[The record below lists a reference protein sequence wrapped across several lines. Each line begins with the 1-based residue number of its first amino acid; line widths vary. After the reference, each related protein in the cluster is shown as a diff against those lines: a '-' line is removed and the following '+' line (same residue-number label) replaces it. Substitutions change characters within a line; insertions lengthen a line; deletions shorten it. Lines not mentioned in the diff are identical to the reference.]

1 MREDCQLF
9 VFPAKE
15 IFLFANNHTNLRFR
29 PSNFGLNSHTMNKNS
44 YIFILL
50 FISYACYGQVTQT
63 VKGKVV
69 DKVTGIGLPG
79 AVVQLKSST
88 MHLATTSDN
97 NGSYKL
103 TGVPVGRQSFL
114 FTYTGYKP
122 VPVNDVIITSGKESV
137 LNMELEESTINMGE
151 VEVKASGDT
160 DVVNT
165 MQISNMKS
173 FSIEETE
180 RYAGSRQDPA
190 RMAANFAGIQ
200 GTNDSR
206 NDIVIRGNSPAG
218 LLWRFDDIDIPNP
231 SHFAVAG
238 SQGGPQSI
246 INNKY
251 LANSEFYTG
260 AFPANYGNALG
271 GVFDLKMR
279 NGNSEKHERTMQL
292 GVLGTEIALE
302 GPINKKTGAS
312 YLITYRYS
320 TLALFGAVNFKLGT
334 SAIPKY
340 QDAGIRLN
348 FPTKKAGVFSFS
360 SIGGLS
366 NIFIKLSDVR
376 SRPKEL
382 YGDQN
387 RDQYFATNMGVGILS
402 NVYAFNSRTVM
413 KTSLA
418 FSDQDINSQHY
429 LVIRDKDFVPNDTL
443 PKILDYAFTEKK
455 TTLAWYIKT
464 KLNAKNS
471 VKAGF
476 FVNRFDVNFND
487 NARISSLYDTLAQ
500 AVENKSFKNRESIR
514 TNFYLIQP
522 YVTYVHKFSERLSV
536 NTGLYSQLLT
546 LNNKYT
552 IEPRASLRYQLKPKQ
567 VLSFAYGLH
576 SQMQATYL
584 YFAIPDTL
592 VRNGVRTPNTDR
604 VQDLRNL
611 DFSRSQHFVLGY
623 DFYLG
628 RYFKIKAETYY
639 QNLWNVPVYA
649 VPSGISVLNKGST
662 FNRFY
667 PIYSMVNT
675 GTGRNYGLELTI
687 EKLFHNHYY
696 FMANGSLFQ
705 SKYTASNGKEFN
717 TDFNGNYIMNF
728 LGGLEYGIGKE
739 KKNTISFGTK
749 ITYGGGKR
757 YSPVN
762 IAASNSV
769 MDVVPQDDH
778 VNTLQFAP
786 YSRVDLRISYKING
800 KKSDI
805 EFTLDLLNIF
815 DTKNILALS
824 YSPDPA
830 NRAANPLV
838 KNYQLGFLPLF
849 YVKVD
854 F

>member
-1 MREDCQLF
+1 MNIKFYLF
-9 VFPAKE
+9 VFC
-15 IFLFANNHTNLRFR
+15 FVSQTFFA
-29 PSNFGLNSHTMNKNS
+29 
-44 YIFILL
+44 
-50 FISYACYGQVTQT
+50 QVTQT

-69 DKVTGIGLPG
+69 DRVTGIGLPG

-88 MHLATTSDN
+88 MNIVSTADN
-97 NGSYKL
+97 NGFYKL
-103 TGVPVGRQSFL
+103 LEVPVGRQSFL

-122 VPVNDVIITSGKESV
+122 APVNDVIITSGKEAV
-137 LNMELEESTINMGE
+137 INIELEESTVSMDE
-151 VEVKASGDT
+151 VEIKASSDT

-190 RMAANFAGIQ
+190 RMAQNFAGIQ

-218 LLWRFDDIDIPNP
+218 LLWRLDDIDIPNP
-231 SHFAVAG
+231 NHFAVAG
-238 SQGGPQSI
+238 SAGGPQSM

-251 LANSEFYTG
+251 LSNSEFYTG
-260 AFPANYGNALG
+260 AFPANYGNAMG

-279 NGNSEKHERTMQL
+279 NGNNEKHERTFQL
-292 GVLGTEIALE
+292 GVLGTELSLE
-302 GPINKKTGAS
+302 GPLSKKSGAS

-320 TLALFGAVNFKLGT
+320 TLALFGSVNFKLGT
-334 SAIPKY
+334 SAIPNY
-340 QDAGIRLN
+340 QDMGVRLN

-366 NIFIKLSDVR
+366 SIDIILSDVHE
-376 SRPKEL
+376 RPKEL

-387 RDQYFATNMGVGILS
+387 RDQYFSTNMGVGILS

-418 FSDQDINSQHY
+418 YSIQDINSKHF
-429 LVIRDKDFVPNDTL
+429 LVIRDKNFLPNDTL
-443 PKILDYAFTEKK
+443 PQILGYNFTEKK
-455 TTLAWYIKT
+455 STLAWYVKS

-476 FVNRFDVNFND
+476 FVNRFDVDFFD
-487 NARISSLYDTLAQ
+487 NAKVSSLFDTVAEVILS
-500 AVENKSFKNRESIR
+500 KPFKNREDIKTS
-514 TNFYLIQP
+514 FYLIQP
-522 YVTYVHKFSERLSV
+522 YITYVHKFNEKLSL
-536 NTGLYSQLLT
+536 NTGIFSQLLT
-546 LNNKYT
+546 LNNKYVV
-552 IEPRASLRYQLKPKQ
+552 EPRASLRYQVKPKQ
-567 VLSFAYGLH
+567 VVSLSYGLH
-576 SQMQATYL
+576 SQMQSTYL

-592 VRNGVRTPNTDR
+592 VRNGVRTPNTNR
-604 VQDLRNL
+604 VLDNQNL
-611 DFSRSQHFVLGY
+611 DFSKSQHAVLGY
-623 DFYLG
+623 DFFISKNL
-628 RYFKIKAETYY
+628 KAKAEVYY
-639 QNLWNVPVYA
+639 QYLWNVPVYA
-649 VPSGISVLNKGST
+649 VPSSVSTLNRGAT

-667 PIYSMVNT
+667 PLYTMVNT
-675 GTGRNYGLELTI
+675 GTGENYGIELTL
-687 EKLFHNHYY
+687 EKLFHKHYF
-696 FMANGSLFQ
+696 FMLNGSLFE
-705 SKYTASNGKEFN
+705 SKYTASNGKKAN
-717 TDFNGNYIMNF
+717 TDFNGNYILNF
-728 LGGLEYGIGKE
+728 LGGLEYSVGKS
-739 KKNTISFGTK
+739 KKNSISIGTK

-762 IAASNSV
+762 IAASNAV
-769 MDVVPQDDH
+769 MDVVAQDDK

-786 YSRVDLRISYKING
+786 YNRVDLRISYKING
-800 KKSDI
+800 KKAGVEI
-805 EFTLDLLNIF
+805 ALDLVNIF
-815 DTKNILALS
+815 SAKNILALT

-830 NRAANPLV
+830 DRTADPLV